1 MKHYSV
7 ISLFLIISLSAFI
20 SCKQPKEVGLEI
32 QPLSDKANTL
42 IDTSVRFS
50 SISQLDTILGTKGT
64 SLNMVGKIYDSNFG
78 FTTAGIVT
86 QIRMNTSTISFTDVE
101 LDSMVLLLKSDQT
114 YYGDLNAIH
123 NIKIYEIKEDLSN
136 SNTYYSYNKPNV
148 TEADLIQQVSTSVNE
163 ILNYIGDGDSS
174 VLKVKIT
181 NQNFINK
188 FINATSTNLSSNDEF
203 IKFFK
208 GLYITVDENLIQ
220 IPLVNNDMSG
230 SMIYFKLNGTNSGLR
245 LYCHEKDST
254 LKKIFFEINS
264 DCPRYNNFNHYSYA
278 HASTTLSK
286 QLFNNDFSQG
296 NINCFLQPMGGIT
309 TKINSLNFLNTF
321 TEDKKYLIHK
331 AEIIFQMDEIMQG
344 SKEPP
349 SKLMIIARNSE
360 GSLVYLT
367 DYAEAHFDG
376 NYNATNKLYRFN
388 ITRHVQEQIA
398 AKKEIELIVLNGGGT
413 AIYANSLVIKGGNS
427 IKLEVT
433 YSTL

>member
-1 MKHYSV
+1 
-7 ISLFLIISLSAFI
+7 
-20 SCKQPKEVGLEI
+20 
-32 QPLSDKANTL
+32 
-42 IDTSVRFS
+42 
-50 SISQLDTILGTKGT
+50 
-64 SLNMVGKIYDSNFG
+64 MVGKIYDSNFG